1 MLPDVEEQCSWGK
14 PETAPSLFVKAKK
27 DFHLLPL
34 HNFTDCS
41 RPGGEGGTSQRFRW
55 GCAARFWKPLPYL
68 RPKYVTFPT
77 LFILF
82 YFRPDPKFDTLFQ
95 TRPKP
100 YFVCVNI

>member
-41 RPGGEGGTSQRFRW
+41 RPGGRGVLLKDLGGVVLRAS
-55 GCAARFWKPLPYL
+55 GNPY
-68 RPKYVTFPT
+68 P
-77 LFILF
+77 I
-82 YFRPDPKFDTLFQ
+82 
-95 TRPKP
+95 
-100 YFVCVNI
+100 